1 MVTGQVTQKS
11 SHPKFSPKSDRID
24 TQSRI
29 IESALKICKDSD
41 CIG

>member
-11 SHPKFSPKSDRID
+11 SHPKFSPKYRID